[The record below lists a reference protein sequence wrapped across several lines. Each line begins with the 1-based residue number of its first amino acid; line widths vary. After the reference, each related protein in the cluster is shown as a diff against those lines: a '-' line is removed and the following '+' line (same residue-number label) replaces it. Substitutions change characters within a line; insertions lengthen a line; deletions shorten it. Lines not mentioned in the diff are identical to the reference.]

1 MFFSMLFKKT
11 RKQNKKKQFFKN
23 KRYSDEWVFLMIY
36 EGVLQRK
43 AKEKGSIMYQTVKS
57 FLRISWTCGL
67 DITEEVEKSKT

>member
-1 MFFSMLFKKT
+1 
-11 RKQNKKKQFFKN
+11 
-23 KRYSDEWVFLMIY
+23 MIY